1 MKHVKVLTIVSI
13 CLFIQVNGQAQITQE
28 QPKRPANFQPFQY
41 KYTIEQLRDKFSA
54 DIMKKAAEE
63 VKKIEE
69 TNTKG
74 VYKPTFESLTK
85 HPMPEWFQDAKLGI
99 FLDWGPWSSAGYAP
113 KKGAEASTG
122 GSYPDWYEFLMDYR
136 YKGYHDKTFGTD
148 FRRDDLL
155 PMLTGANLNA
165 DEYMNL
171 AVEAGAKYYVPFTK
185 HHGGWTMW
193 ESSYTKRNAVEM
205 GPKRDI
211 YKELATAAKARGMK
225 LGFYF
230 SVSEWEYPVIV
241 DRPLSQWDPTKDLAI
256 FQDQLGQIPR
266 ATPLVSYFPEI
277 YDRMVSGKIP
287 VRNYF
292 SDYMMPSF
300 KEAVDKFDPDLL
312 WYDGGWGS
320 SVAVSRAAE
329 LSAYFYN
336 QANGRKDVVINNRAG
351 STLSDE
357 ELAKLGELMKKGE
370 MEKVMQVYLAAPQ
383 LGDYGTPEFTIGEV
397 DITKKWEVCRS
408 ISPAFGY
415 NWQDDDESSL
425 SSADLIKMFVKIV
438 SENGN
443 LLLVVSPD
451 GSGKLPEVQRS
462 RLVELGAWLKVNGES
477 IYGTRPWSSTKDGD
491 TYFTKSKDGKYV
503 YAHSTVWPGKALTLK
518 NISAIAGTKA
528 TMLGAKGSMKWT
540 QNGKDIQIS
549 IPENLQAENSRPG
562 KHVWVVKIQVK
573 K

>member
-1 MKHVKVLTIVSI
+1 MKYLRVLFVAII
-13 CLFIQVNGQAQITQE
+13 CLFIQANVLAQTAQE
-28 QPKRPANFQPFQY
+28 QPKRPVNFQPFRY
-41 KYTIEQLRDKFSA
+41 KYTIEELRDKFSA
-54 DIMKKAAEE
+54 EMMKKAAEE

-69 TNTKG
+69 VNGKG
-74 VYKPTFESLTK
+74 AYKPTVESLAK
-85 HPMPEWFQDAKLGI
+85 HAIPEWFQDAKLGI

-171 AVEAGAKYYVPFTK
+171 AVEAGAKYYVPFSK
-185 HHGGWTMW
+185 HHAGWTMW

-211 YKELATAAKARGMK
+211 YKELAAAAKARGMK

-300 KEAVDKFDPDLL
+300 KEAVDKFDPDLV

-320 SVAVSRAAE
+320 PVSVSRAAE

-336 QANGRKDVVINNRAG
+336 QATGRKDVVINNRAG
-351 STLSDE
+351 TTLSE
-357 ELAKLGELMKKGE
+357 AELAQVGELMKKGE
-370 MEKVMQVYLAAPQ
+370 MEKAMKIYLSSTQ

-415 NWQDDDESSL
+415 NWQDDDQSSL
-425 SSADLIKMFVKIV
+425 SSADLVKMFVKIV
-438 SENGN
+438 AENGN

-462 RLVELGAWLKVNGES
+462 RLVELGAWLKMNGEG

-491 TYFTKSKDGKYV
+491 TYFTKSKEGKYV
-503 YAHSTVWPGKALTLK
+503 YVHSTVWPGKTLSIK
-518 NISAIAGTKA
+518 NIAPIAGTKV
-528 TMLGAKGSMKWT
+528 TMLGAKSSLKWT
-540 QNGKDIQIS
+540 QTGKDVQIS
-549 IPENLQAENSRPG
+549 IPDNLQTESNRPG
-562 KHVWVVKIQVK
+562 KYAWVFKVQVK